1 MITKEVIAREMIEKR
16 FFKSVINWMD
26 KHVSTIFIRFIQCRI
41 QIENKKII
49 FLTFRNDYD
58 CNAKWICEEIL
69 RQKLPYQLVWAIRKG
84 TKTGPD
90 YFPAELKL
98 VRKESYEYYKEL
110 SSARIIIDNG
120 ISMVHSRYRKKKG
133 QILIETWHGSL
144 GIKKFSQDT
153 VNDKEWVKKALKEG
167 KATDYIISNSDFE
180 DAIYREDY
188 WKKTPIWKLG
198 HARNDILF
206 NNDQENKKRIKEKI
220 FKKYNIWNNDKLL
233 DNYDLFEGYNIL
245 REDILR
251 DYYICLY
258 APTFREKL
266 DITSFNLDFEMLRN
280 TLKQKF
286 GGKWII
292 FVRFHFR
299 IINKMK
305 NFLDELPVVNV
316 SSYPD
321 IQELLLCTD
330 VGITDYSSWI
340 CDFLLTKRPG
350 FLIAKDLDSYQEE
363 ERDFAY
369 PLSELPF
376 SLAQNDDEL
385 RKNILE
391 FNEDDFVRECNRF
404 LNSKGCVENG
414 TASKQIVNRIKK
426 IIMQG
431 ERKNVSF

>member
-1 MITKEVIAREMIEKR
+1 MITGETIAREMIEKR
-16 FFKSVINWMD
+16 FFKSVIDWLD
-26 KHVSTIFIRFIQCRI
+26 RHLSSVFIRFIQFRI
-41 QIENKKII
+41 PIENNKII

-69 RQKLPYQLVWAIRKG
+69 RQKLPYQLVWVIRKN

-90 YFPAELKL
+90 YFPKELKL
-98 VRKESYEYYKEL
+98 VRRESYEYYQEL
-110 SSARIIIDNG
+110 SSARIIIDNAV
-120 ISMVHSRYRKKKG
+120 SMIHSGYYKKKG

-144 GIKKFSQDT
+144 GIKKFNKDT
-153 VNDKEWVKKALKEG
+153 VNDKAWVKAVLKEG
-167 KATDYIISNSDFE
+167 KMTDYIISNSDFE
-180 DAIYREDY
+180 DAVYREDY

-206 NNDQENKKRIKEKI
+206 NDDEEKRKIIKEKI
-220 FKKYNIWNNDKLL
+220 FRRFPISH
-233 DNYDLFEGYNIL
+233 
-245 REDILR
+245 EDISGN
-251 DYYICLY
+251 YKICLY

-266 DITSFNLDFEMLRN
+266 DVTSFHLDYELLKN
-280 TLKQKF
+280 TLKEKF
-286 GGKWII
+286 GGNWII

-305 NFLDELPVVNV
+305 NFLDELPVVDV

-350 FLIAKDLDSYQEE
+350 FLIAKDLVSYQVE

-376 SLAQNDDEL
+376 SLAQSDEEL

-391 FNEDDFVRECNRF
+391 FNNDHFIKDCNRF
-404 LNSKGCVENG
+404 LKNKGCIEDGN
-414 TASKQIVNRIKK
+414 ASRRIVKRIKE
-426 IIMQG
+426 IINRG
-431 ERKNVSF
+431 EGKNVSFQM